1 MRKTELATTM
11 RVSKETKNML
21 ANLDL
26 ARKND
31 SYNDIIMKLVK
42 EYTGKAR

>member
-1 MRKTELATTM
+1 MRKLELATTV
-11 RVSKETKNML
+11 RVSKETKDVL

-31 SYNDIIMKLVK
+31 SYNDIILKLVK
-42 EYTGKAR
+42 EYRGGVR